1 MTSPA
6 FLAAV
11 AAITIY
17 ASLFVVGR
25 VGVTAGLD
33 SFDQTGVRFAVSTIL
48 LLPLILARSRE
59 AFRRL
64 GFWHTLGITILGGA
78 PYSIIFLS
86 GFMFAPV
93 SYGAA
98 IVPGLQPVVVMLL
111 SHVSLKERPN
121 TVAVVGSGLSLL
133 GVIAMIVDHQQVS
146 PGRAAIGIAI
156 FVAAAFVWG
165 CYAFAVRLWAVKARD
180 VLALVL
186 PLSALLYIPPYL
198 AVAGLRAFN
207 ASAAALFLQIAF
219 QGVILGI
226 CATFLYAYAI
236 ERLGST
242 RVSALS
248 PLMPVLA
255 TLMALFLVHETPTA
269 LQWWGISLVTAG
281 LVLRQGRGVWA
292 LAFDGRQ
299 T

>member
-1 MTSPA
+1 MSPA
-6 FLAAV
+6 FLAAL
-11 AAITIY
+11 AALTIY

-25 VGVTAGLD
+25 VGVAAGLD

-48 LLPLILARSRE
+48 LLPLIFTRSRD

-64 GFWHTLGITILGGA
+64 GIRHTLGITILGGA

-111 SHVSLKERPN
+111 SYVSLKERPN
-121 TVAVVGSGLSLL
+121 RGALVGSGLSLM
-133 GVIAMIVDHQQVS
+133 GVVAMIVDHQQVS

-165 CYAFAVRLWAVKARD
+165 CYAFTVRLWAVKPKD

-186 PLSALLYIPPYL
+186 PISALLYLPPYL
-198 AVAGLRAFN
+198 AVAGLRACN
-207 ASAAALFLQIAF
+207 ASAGALLLQIAF

-236 ERLGST
+236 DRLGST

-255 TLMALFLVHETPTA
+255 TLMALFLLRERPTA

-281 LVLRQGRGVWA
+281 LVLRQGRGVWV
-292 LAFDGRQ
+292 LAFEGRH